1 MRIPGPTH
9 AQSARFAT
17 TFDALAPRGAPVIL
31 GVSGG
36 PDSLALLL
44 LAASVRPGGVIA
56 ATVDHQLREGSAL
69 EARHVFKICQKL
81 EVHHATI
88 GVKVAEDDPSGMQAA
103 AREERYAG
111 LARYARRKEA
121 SAIATAHHVDDQA
134 ETVLMRLARGAG
146 VAGLAGVRD
155 KRPLEEGI
163 QLIRP
168 LLGWRR
174 AELAAIVQA
183 AKIDAVDDPS
193 NHDTR
198 FDRTRAR
205 SLLAQGWP
213 DPLRVAAIGRHMAD
227 ADEALDWV
235 TNGLF
240 VDRFTRHEDGALLDT
255 AGLPREI
262 VRRLAL
268 AAIRALAPEEEAP
281 RGDELIRLLDRVEAG
296 HISTLGTLQVAPG
309 RAWRF
314 QFVKP
319 HRADP

>member
-9 AQSARFAT
+9 AQSARFAAT
-17 TFDALAPRGAPVIL
+17 VDALAPRGAPVIL

-44 LAASVRPGGVIA
+44 LAASVRPGAVIA

-88 GVKVAEDDPSGMQAA
+88 GVKVPDDPSGVQAA

-121 SAIATAHHVDDQA
+121 TAIATAHHVDDQA

-155 KRPLEEGI
+155 KRSLEEGI
-163 QLIRP
+163 SLIRP

-183 AKIDAVDDPS
+183 AKIEAIDDPS
-193 NHDTR
+193 NSDPR

-205 SLLAQGWP
+205 QLLTQGWP
-213 DPLRVAAIGRHMAD
+213 DPLRLAAISRHMAD

-235 TNGLF
+235 ANGLF
-240 VDRFTRHEDGALLDT
+240 AERFVQGEESATLDT

-268 AAIRALAPEEEAP
+268 AAIRALTPEESGP
-281 RGDELIRLLDRVEAG
+281 RGDELMRLVERVEAG
-296 HISTLGTLQVAPG
+296 HVSTLGTLQVAPG
-309 RAWRF
+309 AAWRF

-319 HRADP
+319 HRES